1 MMFAVLWGIFA
12 AVNLIT
18 FVLYGVDKR
27 RAKANAWR
35 IQERT
40 LLLFT
45 WMLGGLGA
53 CLGMRIFR
61 HKTKHLVFTIS
72 APLALA
78 VSILLMA
85 AATKQLI
92 K

>member
-1 MMFAVLWGIFA
+1 MMLCVLWGAFA
-12 AVNLIT
+12 AANLVT
-18 FVLYGVDKR
+18 FILYGVDKR
-27 RAKANAWR
+27 RAKRNAWR
-35 IQERT
+35 IPERT

-61 HKTKHLVFTIS
+61 HKTKHLKFTVS

-78 VSILLMA
+78 ASIVLMI
-85 AATKQLI
+85 AATIQLI
-92 K
+92 